1 MQTRALKPQIL
12 FTRQKTIF
20 LSIVKNNNILA
31 R

>member
-1 MQTRALKPQIL
+1 MQTQVLKTL
-12 FTRQKTIF
+12 NTFYKTKNIF